1 MNPGEAEKLIEAA
14 GVAVNNMGVF
24 IKKYEQLYNLCERER
39 NELRTLNDR
48 LKKTIKEKE
57 RDEKRIQ
64 AVESKERSEQVRFE
78 GREDDMNELVS
89 QLRSKLTRDL
99 DTINSEKEKNR
110 KENQLAERANDKI
123 QILTTENQRLM
134 DQITD
139 LQTQISANKAQD
151 ESVLDGE
158 KQSRVLAQKQRLEME
173 QEEHRINIAKM
184 SLEIKVEHLQDIIS
198 AYKNYRRVAVANRC
212 EETCADL
219 KKAGNEIGDA
229 ENTKI
234 PDIQGE
240 SYKVKLNF

>member
-1 MNPGEAEKLIEAA
+1 MEPGEAEKLIGAA
-14 GVAVNNMGVF
+14 SVAVNNIGVF
-24 IKKYEQLYNLCERER
+24 IKKYEQLYSGWEQER

-48 LKKTIKEKE
+48 LKKTLEEKE

-89 QLRSKLTRDL
+89 RLKAKLTEDVNA
-99 DTINSEKEKNR
+99 INKEKDKIR
-110 KENQLAERANDKI
+110 RDSQLAERANDKI
-123 QILTTENQRLM
+123 ELLEQENKRLS
-134 DQITD
+134 DKISD
-139 LQTQISANKAQD
+139 LENKISSNQAQND
-151 ESVLDGE
+151 SVLDAE
-158 KQSRVLAQKQRLEME
+158 KQSKVLAQKQRLEME

-184 SLEIKVEHLQDIIS
+184 ALEIKVEHLQDIIA
-198 AYKNYRRVAVANRC
+198 AYKNYRRVAQANRC
-212 EETCADL
+212 EETCVAL
-219 KKAGNEIGDA
+219 KKAGDEIGDA